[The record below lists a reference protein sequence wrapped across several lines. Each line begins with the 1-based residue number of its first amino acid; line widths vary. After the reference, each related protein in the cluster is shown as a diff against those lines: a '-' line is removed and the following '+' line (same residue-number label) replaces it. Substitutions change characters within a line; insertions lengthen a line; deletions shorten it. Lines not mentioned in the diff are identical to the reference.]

1 MSDALKASVRNRV
14 GKGAAREL
22 RHEGLTPA
30 VIYGEKKSPLSISI
44 STKDTTHTI
53 HSGGFLSHVITVE
66 VDGEAHRVIPRDYQL
81 DPVKDKLV
89 HVDFLRVGKN
99 TRLTVEVPV
108 HFIND
113 EESPG
118 LKRGGVLNI
127 VRHTVEVHCP
137 ASSIPENFTIDL
149 IEAEVGDSLHV
160 SMITMPDGVTPTI
173 TDRDFTIATIAS
185 PSALRSE
192 ESEAEDED
200 ADGEET
206 DGETEGEDGDNEDA
220 E

>member
-1 MSDALKASVRNRV
+1 MSEQLKASVRDRV

-22 RHEGLTPA
+22 RREGLVPA
-30 VIYGEKKSPLSISI
+30 VIYGEKKSPLSIALS
-44 STKDTTHTI
+44 SKDTTRAI
-53 HSGGFLSHVITVE
+53 HAGGFLSHVITVE

-89 HVDFLRVGKN
+89 HVDFLRVGAN

-108 HFIND
+108 HFEN
-113 EESPG
+113 EEASPG

-137 ASSIPENFTIDL
+137 ASAIPESFTIDL
-149 IEAEVGDSLHV
+149 SEAQVGDSLHV
-160 SMITMPDGVTPTI
+160 SAITLPASVTLTI
-173 TDRDFTIATIAS
+173 TDRDFTIATIAA

-192 ESEAEDED
+192 ESEAEDE
-200 ADGEET
+200 AEET
-206 DGETEGEDGDNEDA
+206 EEEENGEDE

>member
-1 MSDALKASVRNRV
+1 MSDVLKASVRDRV

-22 RHEGLTPA
+22 RREGLTPA
-30 VIYGEKKSPLSISI
+30 VIYGEKQSPLSITI
-44 STKDTTHTI
+44 STKDTTRTI

-89 HVDFLRVGKN
+89 HVDFLRVGVN

-108 HFIND
+108 HFVNE

-137 ASSIPENFTIDL
+137 ASAIPESFTIDL
-149 IEAEVGDSLHV
+149 IEAEVGDSLHA
-160 SMITMPDGVTPTI
+160 SMITMPANVTPTI
-173 TDRDFTIATIAS
+173 TDRDFTIATIAA

-192 ESEAEDED
+192 ESEAGDEDAD
-200 ADGEET
+200 ADGEE
-206 DGETEGEDGDNEDA
+206 GEADDKADDE
-220 E
+220 